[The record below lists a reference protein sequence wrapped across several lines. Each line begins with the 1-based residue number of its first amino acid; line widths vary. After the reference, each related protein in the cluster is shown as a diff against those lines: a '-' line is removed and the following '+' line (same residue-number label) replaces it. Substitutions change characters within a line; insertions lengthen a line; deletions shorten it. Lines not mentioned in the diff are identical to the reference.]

1 MPTNRQ
7 TSNQRGTFF
16 ISLNKFNQFTIPQL
30 RNIPTFGPSG
40 FLLAIYNSF
49 RFLIRGREMIDEAN
63 NKFQAIGLFKMQ
75 FFSGWNVFVLR
86 QDYIADLRGSRD
98 KDLSLYHAQNDVS
111 SLCPQ
116 DYFLTSVFLD
126 RYLRWTTPLAP
137 NQPTKTICITKSFS
151 VCSLQIFQRTGMA
164 WSDLLNISQTVFFS
178 SDLYDESV
186 QALKEVFPVLDT
198 IDTGQ

>member
-1 MPTNRQ
+1 MAPEVSQTYLATLVIIFSLLCLPIVRRPTKGVR
-7 TSNQRGTFF
+7 FF
-16 ISLNKFNQFTIPQL
+16 ISLTNFNQFTIPQL

-40 FLLAIYNSF
+40 FLLAIYNSLM
-49 RFLIRGREMIDEAN
+49 FLIRGREMINEAN

-116 DYFLTSVFLD
+116 DHFLMSLFLD
-126 RYLRWTTPLAP
+126 RYLR
-137 NQPTKTICITKSFS
+137 
-151 VCSLQIFQRTGMA
+151 
-164 WSDLLNISQTVFFS
+164 
-178 SDLYDESV
+178 
-186 QALKEVFPVLDT
+186 
-198 IDTGQ
+198 